1 MADGQVNKGGRP
13 TKYTPDLG
21 EKILEHMGRGL
32 SLTAAAA
39 LCDIHRERVYEWEK
53 KHEDFGELVALAR
66 AKRQA
71 FLEDQLTTSTMG
83 PRVTA
88 MIFALKNAA
97 PADWL
102 EKTHTEVTGKDGG
115 PIESKQSLDITGLS
129 DAVLEE
135 LLSKL
140 GQK

>member
-1 MADGQVNKGGRP
+1 MADEKRPVGRP
-13 TKYTPDLG
+13 TIYTEELG
-21 EKILEHMGRGL
+21 HKILEYMSRGL

-39 LCDIHRERVYEWEK
+39 ACDIHRERVYEWEQ
-53 KHEDFGELVALAR
+53 KHEEFGQLVKLAR
-66 AKRQA
+66 AKRQYW
-71 FLEDQLTTSTMG
+71 LENELTTTTAA
-83 PRVTA
+83 PRITA

>member
-1 MADGQVNKGGRP
+1 MSENNPVGRP
-13 TKYTPDLG
+13 SLYRDEYGDTIIEWMDQG
-21 EKILEHMGRGL
+21 F
-32 SLTAAAA
+32 SLTAAASRLDVSRA
-39 LCDIHRERVYEWEK
+39 TVYNWLDEYPEFAAK
-53 KHEDFGELVALAR
+53 VKIAQ
-66 AKRQA
+66 AKRQF
-71 FLEDQLTTSTMG
+71 FLEKRLIDAKEGPIVTSS
-83 PRVTA
+83 
-88 MIFALKNAA
+88 IFALKNAA

-129 DAVLEE
+129 DSVLEE

>member
-1 MADGQVNKGGRP
+1 MADEKRPVGRP
-13 TKYTPDLG
+13 TIYNEEIG
-21 EKILEHMGRGL
+21 HRIMEGMSRGL

-39 LCDIHRERVYEWEK
+39 MCDIHRQRVYDWERDIP
-53 KHEDFGELVALAR
+53 EFAELVRIAR
-66 AKRQA
+66 AKRQYW
-71 FLEDQLTTSTMG
+71 LENELTTTTAA
-83 PRVTA
+83 PRITA